1 MSHLNV
7 VHAAQLA
14 RVSDRGAPRRGTAQ
28 GELDLIA
35 DGAVAIR
42 DGRVVAVGET
52 AEVLRDWGDRDVPT
66 IDATG
71 RSVLPGLIECHSH
84 PLFAGSRHA
93 EYAKRLAGASLAEI
107 AAAGG
112 GIWASVVATREAGD
126 EQLTA
131 QLAAAYRRILAGGV
145 TTLEVKSGYGLTAET
160 ELHQLELLAASRSHT
175 PLSLFISFL
184 GAHVVPAGM
193 EAEAYTDDV
202 LAMLETVVSRGLAD
216 FHDVTCEAGLFTPA
230 QALRMLRRSA
240 ELGIRSRT
248 HSDAWASSQGWETA
262 VSGGALSAEHLTY
275 TPDEEIRAVG
285 ETDTVA
291 VLLPQAELVYMT
303 DRRANARLFID
314 TGVPVAI
321 ATDYCSS
328 IHATSLTATI
338 ALGAPWFRITP
349 GEAIVAATLN
359 AAYALR
365 AADDRGSIDPGK
377 RGDITILSVD
387 HPEELCL
394 AAGQNVVSEVII
406 GGEVVHTAAP
416 LPNPATDLRRPM
428 VHQRIRPFN
437 TRETYPEQTLDN
449 DLAQA
454 VVAGNI
460 VFLRGQVGQDLDTAQ
475 NVGIGDAAAQA
486 EQAMSNIARL
496 LEESGSRLE
505 EVCKIVI
512 YLTDI
517 RYREAVYGVVGRW
530 LKGVHPVS
538 TGLVVEALARPEWL
552 VEIDATAVIA

>member
-1 MSHLNV
+1 MSDLNV
-7 VHAAQLA
+7 VHAAQVA
-14 RVSDRGAPRRGTAQ
+14 RVRDHGAPRRGAAQ
-28 GELDLIA
+28 GDLDLVA

-42 DGRVVAVGET
+42 DGAIMAVGET
-52 AEVLRDWGDRDVPT
+52 AEVLREWGDPSVPT
-66 IDATG
+66 LDATG

-112 GIWASVVATREAGD
+112 GIWASVLATRDAGD

-160 ELHQLELLAASRSHT
+160 ELHQLKLLARSRSLT
-175 PLSLFISFL
+175 PLNLFISFL

-193 EAEAYTDDV
+193 GAEAYTADV
-202 LAMLETVVSRGLAD
+202 LAMLEQVVADGLAD
-216 FHDVTCEAGLFTPA
+216 FHDVTCEAGLFTPE
-230 QALRMLRRSA
+230 QARRMLQRSDA
-240 ELGIRSRT
+240 LGIATRT
-248 HSDAWASSQGWETA
+248 HSDAWASSKGWETA
-262 VSGGALSAEHLTY
+262 VAAGALSAEHLTY
-275 TPDEEIRAVG
+275 TPDAEIRAVG
-285 ETDTVA
+285 QTDTVA

-328 IHATSLTATI
+328 IHATALTATI

-349 GEAIVAATLN
+349 GEALVGATLN

-377 RGDITILSVD
+377 RGDLTILSVD

-394 AAGQNVVSEVII
+394 AAGQDVIWKVVI
-406 GGEVVHTAAP
+406 GGQVVHAAGRAGGRDP
-416 LPNPATDLRRPM
+416 FPTPAT
-428 VHQRIRPFN
+428 V
-437 TRETYPEQTLDN
+437 
-449 DLAQA
+449 
-454 VVAGNI
+454 
-460 VFLRGQVGQDLDTAQ
+460 
-475 NVGIGDAAAQA
+475 
-486 EQAMSNIARL
+486 
-496 LEESGSRLE
+496 
-505 EVCKIVI
+505 
-512 YLTDI
+512 
-517 RYREAVYGVVGRW
+517 
-530 LKGVHPVS
+530 
-538 TGLVVEALARPEWL
+538 
-552 VEIDATAVIA
+552 

>member
-1 MSHLNV
+1 MTDLNV
-7 VHAAQLA
+7 VGAAQLA
-14 RVSDRGAPRRGTAQ
+14 RVCDRGEPRRGRAQ

-52 AEVLRDWGDRDVPT
+52 AEVLRDFGDPGVPT
-66 IDATG
+66 IDAAG

-107 AAAGG
+107 AAGGG
-112 GIWASVVATREAGD
+112 GIWASVVATREATD
-126 EQLTA
+126 DQLTT

-160 ELHQLELLAASRSHT
+160 ELHQLELLASSRSLT
-175 PLSLFISFL
+175 PLNLFVSFL
-184 GAHVVPAGM
+184 GAHVVPA
-193 EAEAYTDDV
+193 ERDAEAYTDDV
-202 LAMLETVVSRGLAD
+202 LAMLETVVSQGLAD

-230 QALRMLRRSA
+230 QALRLLRRSA
-240 ELGIRSRT
+240 ELGIPTRT
-248 HSDAWASSQGWETA
+248 HADAWAGSRGWKTA
-262 VSGGALSAEHLTY
+262 VAGDALSAEHLTY

-285 ETDTVA
+285 QTDTVA

-328 IHATSLTATI
+328 IHATALTATI

-349 GEAIVAATLN
+349 GEAIVGATLN

-365 AADDRGSIDPGK
+365 AAGDRGSIDPGK
-377 RGDITILSVD
+377 RGDLTILSVD

-394 AAGQNVVSEVII
+394 AAGQDVVSQVVI
-406 GGEVVHTAAP
+406 GGEVVHAAGP
-416 LPNPATDLRRPM
+416 VVSNPAT
-428 VHQRIRPFN
+428 V
-437 TRETYPEQTLDN
+437 
-449 DLAQA
+449 
-454 VVAGNI
+454 
-460 VFLRGQVGQDLDTAQ
+460 
-475 NVGIGDAAAQA
+475 
-486 EQAMSNIARL
+486 
-496 LEESGSRLE
+496 
-505 EVCKIVI
+505 
-512 YLTDI
+512 
-517 RYREAVYGVVGRW
+517 
-530 LKGVHPVS
+530 
-538 TGLVVEALARPEWL
+538 
-552 VEIDATAVIA
+552 

>member
-1 MSHLNV
+1 MSDLNV
-7 VHAAQLA
+7 VHAAQVA
-14 RVSDRGAPRRGTAQ
+14 RVRDHGAPRRAGAQ

-42 DGRVVAVGET
+42 DGAIVAAGET
-52 AEVLRDWGDRDVPT
+52 DDVLREWDDPSVPT
-66 IDATG
+66 LDATG

-93 EYAKRLAGASLAEI
+93 EYAKRLGGASLAEI

-112 GIWASVVATREAGD
+112 GIWASVLATREAGD
-126 EQLTA
+126 QELTA
-131 QLAAAYRRILAGGV
+131 QLEAAYRRILAGGV

-160 ELHQLELLAASRSHT
+160 ELHQLELLAGSRSLT
-175 PLSLFISFL
+175 PLSLYISFL

-193 EAEAYTDDV
+193 DAEAYTSDV
-202 LAMLETVVSRGLAD
+202 LAMLEQVVADGLAD
-216 FHDVTCEAGLFTPA
+216 FHDVTCEAGLFTPQ
-230 QALRMLRRSA
+230 QALRMLRRSG
-240 ELGIRSRT
+240 ELGIPTRT
-248 HSDAWASSQGWETA
+248 HSDAWANSEGWETA

-285 ETDTVA
+285 ATDTVA

-349 GEAIVAATLN
+349 AEAIVGATLN

-365 AADDRGSIDPGK
+365 AGADRGSIDPGK
-377 RGDITILSVD
+377 RGDLTILSVD

-394 AAGQNVVSEVII
+394 AAGQDVVSEVVI
-406 GGEVVHTAAP
+406 GGEVVHRAA
-416 LPNPATDLRRPM
+416 LPPNL
-428 VHQRIRPFN
+428 
-437 TRETYPEQTLDN
+437 
-449 DLAQA
+449 
-454 VVAGNI
+454 
-460 VFLRGQVGQDLDTAQ
+460 
-475 NVGIGDAAAQA
+475 
-486 EQAMSNIARL
+486 
-496 LEESGSRLE
+496 
-505 EVCKIVI
+505 
-512 YLTDI
+512 
-517 RYREAVYGVVGRW
+517 
-530 LKGVHPVS
+530 
-538 TGLVVEALARPEWL
+538 
-552 VEIDATAVIA
+552 

>member
-1 MSHLNV
+1 MTDLNV
-7 VHAAQLA
+7 VGAAQLA
-14 RVSDRGAPRRGTAQ
+14 RVCDRGEPRRGRAQ

-52 AEVLRDWGDRDVPT
+52 AEVLRDFGDPGVPT
-66 IDATG
+66 IDAAG

-107 AAAGG
+107 AAGGG
-112 GIWASVVATREAGD
+112 GIWASVVATREATD
-126 EQLTA
+126 DQLTT

-160 ELHQLELLAASRSHT
+160 ELHQLELLASSRSLT
-175 PLSLFISFL
+175 PLNLFVSFL
-184 GAHVVPAGM
+184 GAHVVPA
-193 EAEAYTDDV
+193 ERDAEAYTDDV
-202 LAMLETVVSRGLAD
+202 LAMLETVVSQGLAD

-230 QALRMLRRSA
+230 QALRLLRRSA
-240 ELGIRSRT
+240 ELGIPTRT
-248 HSDAWASSQGWETA
+248 HADAWAGSRGWKTA
-262 VSGGALSAEHLTY
+262 VAGDALSAEHLTY

-285 ETDTVA
+285 QTDTVA

-328 IHATSLTATI
+328 IHATALTATI

-349 GEAIVAATLN
+349 GEAIVGATLN

-365 AADDRGSIDPGK
+365 AAGDRGSIDPGK
-377 RGDITILSVD
+377 RGDLTILAVD

-394 AAGQNVVSEVII
+394 AAGQDVVSQVVI
-406 GGEVVHTAAP
+406 GGEVVHAP
-416 LPNPATDLRRPM
+416 GPMGSVSNPAT
-428 VHQRIRPFN
+428 V
-437 TRETYPEQTLDN
+437 
-449 DLAQA
+449 
-454 VVAGNI
+454 
-460 VFLRGQVGQDLDTAQ
+460 
-475 NVGIGDAAAQA
+475 
-486 EQAMSNIARL
+486 
-496 LEESGSRLE
+496 
-505 EVCKIVI
+505 
-512 YLTDI
+512 
-517 RYREAVYGVVGRW
+517 
-530 LKGVHPVS
+530 
-538 TGLVVEALARPEWL
+538 
-552 VEIDATAVIA
+552 

>member
-1 MSHLNV
+1 MTDLNV
-7 VHAAQLA
+7 VGAAQLA
-14 RVSDRGAPRRGTAQ
+14 RVCDRGEPRRGRAQ

-52 AEVLRDWGDRDVPT
+52 AEVLRDFGDPGVPT
-66 IDATG
+66 IDAAG

-107 AAAGG
+107 AAGGG
-112 GIWASVVATREAGD
+112 GIWASVVATREATD
-126 EQLTA
+126 DQLTT

-160 ELHQLELLAASRSHT
+160 ELHQLELLASSRSLT
-175 PLSLFISFL
+175 PLNLFVSFL
-184 GAHVVPAGM
+184 GAHVVPA
-193 EAEAYTDDV
+193 ERDAEAYTDDV
-202 LAMLETVVSRGLAD
+202 LAMLETVVSQGLAD

-230 QALRMLRRSA
+230 QALRLLRRSA
-240 ELGIRSRT
+240 ELGIPTRT
-248 HSDAWASSQGWETA
+248 HADAWAGSRGWKTA
-262 VSGGALSAEHLTY
+262 VAGDALSAEHLTY

-285 ETDTVA
+285 QTDTVA

-349 GEAIVAATLN
+349 GEAIVGATLN

-365 AADDRGSIDPGK
+365 AAGDRGSIDPGK
-377 RGDITILSVD
+377 RGDLTILSVD

-394 AAGQNVVSEVII
+394 AAGQDVVSQVVIA
-406 GGEVVHTAAP
+406 GEVVHAAGP
-416 LPNPATDLRRPM
+416 VVSNPAT
-428 VHQRIRPFN
+428 V
-437 TRETYPEQTLDN
+437 
-449 DLAQA
+449 
-454 VVAGNI
+454 
-460 VFLRGQVGQDLDTAQ
+460 
-475 NVGIGDAAAQA
+475 
-486 EQAMSNIARL
+486 
-496 LEESGSRLE
+496 
-505 EVCKIVI
+505 
-512 YLTDI
+512 
-517 RYREAVYGVVGRW
+517 
-530 LKGVHPVS
+530 
-538 TGLVVEALARPEWL
+538 
-552 VEIDATAVIA
+552 